1 MQIVFNSVFYPY
13 RGGISQF
20 GEQVLSGLEKKHAV
34 LGLNFTRQYPDFLFP
49 GKSQYD
55 ENLFE
60 KSHTLRVIDSVNPFS
75 WIKAAKIIN
84 QTAPDYL
91 ISAYWMSFFA
101 PAFGSIANL
110 SRVKKKKIALIHNL
124 IPHEKRLADKFLTP
138 YFVRSQDVFVV
149 MSENVRDDVKKLTSK
164 PVFLRPHPIY
174 EHFGEKKDKNEARKR
189 LGISPEKKVILFF
202 GLIRPYKGLSLLLEA
217 FEKLSTEYVLLI
229 AGECYENIEKYLTLI
244 EKNPNCERIIF
255 HRHYIPDTE
264 VGEYFC
270 ASDVNVL
277 PYLHATQSGVT
288 AVACHFEVPMIVCDV
303 GNLGAEIRAYHSGL
317 TVNSNSPEEMSIVI
331 QEFFEKRN
339 PAEFISGIQNFKKE
353 NNWEKFADFLTNI

>member
-149 MSENVRDDVKKLTSK
+149 MSENVRDDVKKMTSK

-189 LGISPEKKVILFF
+189 LGISQEKKVILFF

-244 EKNPNCERIIF
+244 EKNPNRERIIF

-270 ASDVNVL
+270 AADVNVL

-303 GNLGAEIRAYHSGL
+303 GNLGAEIRANHSGL